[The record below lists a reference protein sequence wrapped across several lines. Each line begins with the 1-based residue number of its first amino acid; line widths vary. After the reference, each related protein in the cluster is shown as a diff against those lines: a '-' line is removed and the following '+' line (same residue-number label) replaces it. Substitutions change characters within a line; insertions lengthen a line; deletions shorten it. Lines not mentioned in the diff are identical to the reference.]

1 LIRYFA
7 ADLFDVTFYC
17 KIKIRFKSLPTAR
30 LVRSLFFF
38 TFEKISTMLNRRKFL
53 QLSTLSAPLLSFKN
67 MLTNGK
73 AQTKPIVVSTW
84 NNGREVNKEAWKI
97 LSANGRALDAVEAGA
112 RYVEDTIDCC
122 IGLGGY
128 PDRDGI
134 VTLDSC
140 IMDEN
145 ANCGSVGAIE
155 RIKHPVSVAR
165 KIMETTPHIM
175 LVGQGAQQFALENG
189 FKREPEIL
197 SEPARQA
204 YENWLKKNEYKPEI
218 NIENKDAEKKNKKGN
233 GPFAPQFFDDG
244 SVNHDTMGL
253 VALDQSGNMS
263 GAVTTSGMAF
273 KIHGRVGDSPIIGAG
288 LFVDNEVG
296 AATSS
301 GMGEEVIRICGTH
314 LVVEYMR
321 QGYSPEIACRKAIE
335 RIIHRSVE
343 KAKKVQVGFLALNN
357 KGEYGAYA
365 IQKGFVFAVKS
376 NGEEKIYAAKYFYDL
391 GVT

>member
-1 LIRYFA
+1 
-7 ADLFDVTFYC
+7 
-17 KIKIRFKSLPTAR
+17 
-30 LVRSLFFF
+30 
-38 TFEKISTMLNRRKFL
+38 MLNRRKFL
-53 QLSTLSAPLLSFKN
+53 QLSTFSAPLLSLKN
-67 MLTNGK
+67 IVTNSK

-84 NNGREVNKEAWKI
+84 NNGKEVNIEAWKI
-97 LSANGRALDAVEAGA
+97 LSKNGRALDAVEAGA

-155 RIKHPVSVAR
+155 QIKHPVSVAR

-175 LVGQGAQQFALENG
+175 LVGEGAQQFALENG
-189 FKREPEIL
+189 FEKQAQVL
-197 SEPARQA
+197 SEPAKKA
-204 YENWLKKNEYKPEI
+204 YDNWLKKSEYKPEI
-218 NIENKDAEKKNKKGN
+218 NIENKDAEEKSKKGN
-233 GPFAPQFFDDG
+233 GPFVPQFFDDG
-244 SVNHDTMGL
+244 TINHDTMGL
-253 VALDQSGNMS
+253 VALDGSGNLS

-301 GMGEEVIRICGTH
+301 GMGEEVMRICGTH
-314 LVVEYMR
+314 VVVEYMR
-321 QGYSPEIACRKAIE
+321 QGYSPEVACRKAIE

-376 NGEEKIYAAKYFYDL
+376 NGEEKIYPAKYFYDL